1 MGIKGFSKKE
11 FEIKTIQKSFWG
23 HVAGS
28 KMLIPSPN
36 IIQNYINQIDP
47 GCVSDVEIMRN
58 DLAIEYGTDFT
69 CPMTTGIFLR
79 IVAEYNYERL
89 DRNNNNEICPFW
101 RIIDPSSKLSEKLSF
116 NKEFIMNKRDEKEN
130 LTWVMCFPV

>member
-1 MGIKGFSKKE
+1 ML
-11 FEIKTIQKSFWG
+11 Q
-23 HVAGS
+23 VQ

-69 CPMTTGIFLR
+69 CSMTKGIF
-79 IVAEYNYERL
+79 
-89 DRNNNNEICPFW
+89 
-101 RIIDPSSKLSEKLSF
+101 
-116 NKEFIMNKRDEKEN
+116 
-130 LTWVMCFPV
+130 

>member
-1 MGIKGFSKKE
+1 MARSWEEKFFSKKE

-116 NKEFIMNKRDEKEN
+116 NKEFIINKRDEEES
-130 LTWVMCFPV
+130 LT

>member
-1 MGIKGFSKKE
+1 ML
-11 FEIKTIQKSFWG
+11 Q
-23 HVAGS
+23 VQ

-89 DRNNNNEICPFW
+89 DRKNNNEICPFW